1 MASSRGPAFALSI
14 GASVGAVIS
23 LLILASTLPTSTG
36 YHWPTAAQVEDA
48 GAYFTPGISG
58 GLASEAVGNNCT
70 TMLADVNSNVSIEVW
85 VTPWNTAVNPGTPEP
100 PASYYYWSGL
110 AGLKNLSTILTI
122 TDPSG
127 GVALSLYDATENQS
141 GSAQFGYVFE
151 QPDC

>member
-1 MASSRGPAFALSI
+1 MASHRGPVYALLV
-14 GASVGAVIS
+14 GASLGAVVS

-36 YHWPTAAQVEDA
+36 YHWPTAAQVESVSS
-48 GAYFTPGISG
+48 YFTPGTSA
-58 GLASEAVGNNCT
+58 GLGSQAVGNNCT
-70 TMLADVNSNVSIEVW
+70 TMLAAVNSNVSIEVW
-85 VTPWNTAVNPGTPEP
+85 VTPWNTAVNPGSPEP
-100 PASYYYWSGL
+100 PASYYFWSGL
-110 AGLKNLSTILTI
+110 AGLKNLSKILTI